1 MHTGTP
7 LHTPATHR
15 RPARRL
21 AQAASGLLCTV
32 LAGCMSPAAPY
43 LEKGKTLSEAGFIA
57 HQANTTARYAMMNLL
72 PPGELTYRPSPSGP
86 IYLYADPIGCGCVYM
101 GSETAFR
108 TLRNMTATQMQ
119 GKKQQPTPV
128 VDELAAMTAENRRD
142 TFVWDWSAWY
152 AGADPGGDQPRKVI
166 GGYW

>member
-1 MHTGTP
+1 MHTASP
-7 LHTPATHR
+7 LAAKAAP
-15 RPARRL
+15 RPAKRL
-21 AQAASGLLCTV
+21 AQAATGLLCT
-32 LAGCMSPAAPY
+32 LLGGCMSPAAPY
-43 LEKGKTLSEAGFIA
+43 LEKGRTLSEAGFIA
-57 HQANTTARYAMMNLL
+57 HQADTTARYAMMNLL

-108 TLRNMTATQMQ
+108 ALRNMDATALRE
-119 GKKQQPTPV
+119 KKKQPTPV

-142 TFVWDWSAWY
+142 TFLWDWSAWY
-152 AGADPGGDQPRKVI
+152 AGADPAGDQPRKVI